1 MLRRPGRALLPALA
15 LILAAQIA
23 PGRARPAI
31 AQVPDPA
38 RAMEAAVA
46 RLEADGYVARFTAE
60 GEGVVRGVMRYQSS
74 LAYGLF
80 VEDQTGAALEYV
92 FLDPALYDR
101 RRSAEDG
108 TWSGWQRREWHPDL
122 PIEGLIPYHPRLP
135 LELLRGVRDLR
146 VDEAGGQPQVL
157 EGRVSFPEA
166 IAASYEDRLSDA
178 FRGVVESALTPLSIH
193 LDPSDGVTR
202 LVLRAGS
209 SASDAAPPSTFTV
222 DFLTNEAPALS
233 APSEAKEAA
242 ASPFL
247 RAGPVLPV
255 QSLPLMQT
263 GSGDE
268 IELPPFVSTT
278 GAFTARIEPALGG
291 AQYRLWRVK
300 RGRQLLA
307 AVGAVVGGD
316 GLVLPSLALPP
327 GEYVLEVSLPQAVDW
342 TLTIT
347 EIPAPTEMAPP

>member
-1 MLRRPGRALLPALA
+1 VQVGPGRAH
-15 LILAAQIA
+15 
-23 PGRARPAI
+23 PAI
-31 AQVPDPA
+31 AQVQDPTSA
-38 RAMEAAVA
+38 VAAAVA
-46 RLEADGYVARFTAE
+46 SLEANGYIARFSAE

-92 FLDPALYDR
+92 FLDPVLYDR

-135 LELLRGVRDLR
+135 LELLRGARDLR
-146 VDEAGGQPQVL
+146 ADEAIGQPQAL

-166 IAASYEDRLSDA
+166 IAASYEDRPSEA
-178 FRGVVESALTPLSIH
+178 FRGALESALIPLSIH
-193 LDPSDGVTR
+193 LGPSGAVAR
-202 LVLRAGS
+202 LVLRAAP
-209 SASDAAPPSTFTV
+209 SAPDAGPPSTFTV
-222 DFLTNEAPALS
+222 DFLMDEAPVLV

-242 ASPFL
+242 PSPFL

-255 QSLPLMQT
+255 QSLPLTQ
-263 GSGDE
+263 SGRGDQ

-278 GAFTARIEPALGG
+278 GAFTARIEPPLGG

-307 AVGAVVGGD
+307 AVGAVVGEG
-316 GLVLPSLALPP
+316 GLVFPSLALPP
-327 GEYVLEVSLPQAVDW
+327 GEYVLEVSLPQVADW
-342 TLTIT
+342 TLTVT
-347 EIPAPTEMAPP
+347 EVPAPTEMSPP